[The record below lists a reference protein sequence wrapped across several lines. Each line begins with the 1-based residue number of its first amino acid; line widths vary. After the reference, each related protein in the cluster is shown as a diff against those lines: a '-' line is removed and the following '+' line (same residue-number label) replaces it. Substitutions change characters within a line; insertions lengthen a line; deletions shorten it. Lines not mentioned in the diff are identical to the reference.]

1 MGNQSDTQRG
11 RGGVRVT
18 VTWTYIPTEGSWDT
32 SCYRT
37 WGQAPKAVVVSLLC
51 LELTFLLVGDA
62 EA

>member
-1 MGNQSDTQRG
+1 MWETSQILRG
-11 RGGVRVT
+11 GGGVR

-37 WGQAPKAVVVSLLC
+37 WGQAPKAVGFSLLC
-51 LELTFLLVGDA
+51 LELTFLLVEDA

>member
-1 MGNQSDTQRG
+1 MGNQLDTQRG
-11 RGGVRVT
+11 GGVR

-32 SCYRT
+32 LCYRA
-37 WGQAPKAVVVSLLC
+37 WGQALKAVGVSLLC

>member
-11 RGGVRVT
+11 GGGRVMQ
-18 VTWTYIPTEGSWDT
+18 TYIPTEGSWDT
-32 SCYRT
+32 LCYRK
-37 WGQAPKAVVVSLLC
+37 WGQAPKAVGISLLC

>member
-11 RGGVRVT
+11 GGGRVMQ
-18 VTWTYIPTEGSWDT
+18 TYIPTEGSWDT
-32 SCYRT
+32 LCYRK
-37 WGQAPKAVVVSLLC
+37 WEQAPKAVGISLLC